1 MTNNYGSGVSRV
13 LDPTATQYSDVILQQ
28 GKPPL
33 DAEFVLLQD
42 LGNQWN
48 RQMVMRGTPSGFLCN
63 ETNPRGD
70 FLTNAVWSNWFK
82 FGSQR
87 AGEQQPVM
95 WAVVNGWI
103 IPVTG
108 TRTGSPPSSPD
119 NTSTFNVIALDP
131 PPNNAGDFRIDF
143 VFLEVWQALIS
154 PNPSTTNKPGAST
167 IYTNGNVEGGMSFLA
182 DDLIDPAIGF
192 ETSKRVQVQYRI
204 RVVDGLV
211 GLTSNPDGFDPT
223 VVKAQGAGATPTSY
237 VFSNMRS
244 ALGDPGLWRAGDGTQ
259 NALGT
264 VDGYSYAI
272 PICAVFRRN
281 TIPWNGDPSQNLN
294 GGFNRNPTAVDRTGR
309 QTFGTVATLATDLS
323 ATATTATLVSALNI
337 PLPISPAT
345 PVLVQIGDEMLTYTA
360 ITTGTPPQL
369 TGLTRG
375 TNNTRAEL
383 HRAGA
388 PVLVISGRPDG
399 LFSDQIAHTDVLD
412 LRHAVNPNGFDY
424 YALLKGNLDKLLRGQ
439 LRANW
444 KRTGAGPQGPFCLYQ
459 DKITTGSVSLG
470 VTKLDAF
477 DGIRQ
482 VFSDAALPQRIE
494 CVVQPNSTAL
504 PAPIAAPGWQLTIAA
519 NHTVRSAAGQFN
531 PGDVIQI
538 PVNQLKSGLAAGD
551 ADQVRWVFDG
561 IFDVQIRL
569 DGQSIPLVSDNTSL
583 TPPYNF
589 VVTGSTPVGGSITNV
604 TNASGN
610 VLITTSSPHGL
621 KNNQLVSISGVV
633 GVSAAN
639 GYFFVTV
646 QNGYQFTLNGTTF
659 SGSYTGGGTAL
670 GPNLGPN
677 DDLVITLG
685 SAFPSV
691 LNTATTGPTQLYI
704 TLNALYGPGRGLS
717 RRPDSLH
724 SIAFLSPSTDI
735 LLRPMGVPSSDQQT
749 VAMWMPLWQKYQPT
763 AYKRNVPVTAE
774 CYADLGS
781 KSVVVSPFRRITMP
795 TQFVTMDGTVANPY
809 TVASVTGSATTAG
822 ITLTDPLAN
831 FVAAGIHAGD
841 NVIVTGGPFQGRYL
855 IVGGVTATT
864 LSVGGLPR
872 SDDPFPYTIEHIVS
886 LATGSNVGTATG
898 TTFTDSG
905 ANFVGAGV
913 TVGDVLLVLGP
924 QFVGKFT
931 VLNVATTTLTVER
944 QLTVGTVNNLS
955 YVVSHAQG
963 NMPLNAANGTTPK
976 WTTTDPLGLFSG
988 ITGSLPSTKNIY
1000 VTLPRHL
1007 APGWGAFFIPP
1018 LWENKSPFA
1027 QGLNFMSLSVEGSAF
1042 TDGDRNY
1049 VPYSNGSVS
1058 YALFSTVNFSPP
1070 PTPATFNAKF
1080 IAGGKTY
1087 AGMRKFTDTR
1097 GLGRQGLELPPF
1109 YGIARLFGVY
1119 EATNYNTAGS
1129 AYSSTTRAPT
1139 GGGAVNLLRQN
1150 MTQADGPAFWVE
1162 IDADGDSTFILNAN
1176 ILDLSRSPT
1185 PLVFS
1190 SGDFVI
1196 EASIFGFDRGSFDI
1210 TKEFR
1215 LVMTNPDGTNGG
1227 GSGLN
1232 RKQANDATGRY
1243 TTGSG
1248 TGPNVGAHVAG
1259 PVCVLPGPAAQS
1271 DQVVVNYSR
1280 TPYQGDAWGSQT
1292 NFIDISQNVGPL
1304 TSATAYQLAATGLNM
1319 SNLTRPN
1326 QKVFEV
1332 LASVGFATTLGTG
1345 RVSGAPSGLN
1355 TNVLDPGFENPA
1367 SFPPGSA
1374 VAPRPVT
1381 LSGAFKTD
1389 FIEIGTE
1396 YLGAT
1401 ERLPLGGLF
1410 RDKDFRG
1417 GLFEPTLIAPLTY
1430 AEDSG
1435 VGAQPGNLAVSHSI
1449 EQTEMLLDTSSTASG
1464 APSDLLVHVDGE
1476 QTNYSLLVNYRTLRG
1491 GSLFTASGAHP
1502 GGEVSVQTPPFL
1514 TLDGNT
1520 NVLAGQAF
1528 LVRNYTTNIGATEV
1542 SAGGELMMVIATN
1555 VERITNGKGVTM
1567 GFVSIGTNGT
1577 GEGYAAA
1584 DVYRIDGH
1592 PLIRDNVRV
1601 TIDPTT
1607 IALSA
1612 RSK

>member
-1 MTNNYGSGVSRV
+1 MTINYGPGVSRV

-70 FLTNAVWSNWFK
+70 FLTSVIWSNWFK

-87 AGEQQPVM
+87 AGEQTPVM

-103 IPVTG
+103 VPVTG

-119 NTSTFNVIALDP
+119 NTDTYNVIALDP

-154 PNPSTTNKPGAST
+154 PNPSTANKPGASS
-167 IYTNGNVEGGMSFLA
+167 IYTYGNVEGGMSFLS
-182 DDLIDPAIGF
+182 DDLVDPAIGF
-192 ETSKRVQVQYRI
+192 ETTKRVQVQYRI
-204 RVVDGLV
+204 RVVDGLI

-223 VVKAQGAGATPTSY
+223 VVKAQGAGASPTSY

-244 ALGDPGLWRAGDGTQ
+244 VLGDPGLWRAGDGTQ

-281 TIPWNGDPSQNLN
+281 TIPWNGDPAQNLN
-294 GGFNRNPTAVDRTGR
+294 GGFNRNPTAVDRTGI
-309 QTFGTVATLATDLS
+309 QTFGTAAMLAADLS
-323 ATATTATLVSALNI
+323 ATATTATLASAMAI

-345 PVLVQIGDEMLTYTA
+345 PVLIQIGDELMTYTA
-360 ITTGTPPQL
+360 ITTGTPPQI
-369 TGLTRG
+369 TGITRG
-375 TNNTRAEL
+375 TNNSRAEL
-383 HRAGA
+383 HRSGT

-482 VFSDAALPQRIE
+482 IFSDAATPQRIE

-504 PAPIAAPGWQLTIAA
+504 PAPISAPGWQLSIAA
-519 NHTVRSAAGQFN
+519 NQTVRATGAQFS

-538 PVNQLKSGLAAGD
+538 PVNQLKAGLAAGD
-551 ADQVRWVFDG
+551 ADQVRWVFDNPL
-561 IFDVQIRL
+561 DLQIRL
-569 DGQSIPLVSDNTSL
+569 DGQSYPLVSDHASL
-583 TPPYNF
+583 AIPYNF
-589 VVTGSTPVGGSITNV
+589 IVTGSVPVGASVTNV
-604 TNASGN
+604 SPQSSA
-610 VLITTSSPHGL
+610 VMITTSSPHGL
-621 KNNQLVSISGVV
+621 RTNQIVSVVGVV

-639 GYFFVTV
+639 GYFVVTV
-646 QNGYQFTLNGTTF
+646 ENGNQFVLNGTTF
-659 SGSYTGGGTAL
+659 SGSYSGGGTVL

-677 DDLVITLG
+677 DDLIITLG
-685 SAFPSV
+685 SAFPTILQSS
-691 LNTATTGPTQLYI
+691 TTGPTQLYI

-724 SIAFLSPSTDI
+724 SISFLSPSTDL
-735 LLRPMGVPSSDQQT
+735 LLRQIGVPSSDQQT
-749 VAMWMPLWQKYQPT
+749 VAMWLPLWQKYRPT

-774 CYADLGS
+774 CFADLGS
-781 KSVVVSPFRRITMP
+781 KSIVVSPFRRIAMP

-809 TVASVTGSATTAG
+809 TTTPISSTATSNGSA
-822 ITLTDPLAN
+822 ITDPTVN
-831 FVAAGIHAGD
+831 FLAAGINVGD
-841 NVIVTGGPFQGRYL
+841 SLIVTGGPFQGRYF
-855 IVGGVTATT
+855 INGG
-864 LSVGGLPR
+864 LSVNSLNVGGLPP
-872 SDDPFPYTIEHIVS
+872 SGPFPYTIEHITA
-886 LATGSNVGTATG
+886 LAASGAGSATG
-898 TTFTDSG
+898 TTFTDG
-905 ANFVGAGV
+905 TANFVSAGV
-913 TVGDVLLVLGP
+913 VTGDVLLIVSP

-931 VLNVATTTLTVER
+931 VLSLTTTTLTVER
-944 QLTVGTVNNLS
+944 QITTTPVSSLS
-955 YVVSHAQG
+955 YIVSHAQG

-988 ITGSLPSTKNIY
+988 VTGSLPSTKNIY

-1007 APGWGAFFIPP
+1007 APGWGALYVPP
-1018 LWENKSPFA
+1018 LWQDESPFA
-1027 QGLNFMSLSVEGSAF
+1027 QGINFMSLSVEGSTF

-1058 YALFSTVNFSPP
+1058 YALFSTLNFSPP

-1097 GLGRQGLELPPF
+1097 ALGRQGLELPPF
-1109 YGIARLFGVY
+1109 YGIARLFAVY
-1119 EATNYNTAGS
+1119 EANNYNTAGS
-1129 AYSSTTRAPT
+1129 AYNATTRAPT

-1150 MTQADGPAFWVE
+1150 MSQSDGPAFWVE

-1176 ILDLSRSPT
+1176 LLDLSRSPT
-1185 PLVFS
+1185 PLTFS

-1196 EASIFGFDRGSFDI
+1196 EASVFGFDRGSFDI

-1243 TTGSG
+1243 TTGSS

-1271 DQVVVNYSR
+1271 DQVVINYSR

-1304 TSATAYQLAATGLNM
+1304 TSGTAYQLASTGLNM
-1319 SNLTRPN
+1319 SGLTRPN

-1345 RVSGAPSGLN
+1345 RISGAPSGRN
-1355 TNVLDPGFENPA
+1355 TNVFDPGFENMA
-1367 SFPPGSA
+1367 AFPPNSP

-1381 LSGAFKTD
+1381 LSGAFQTD
-1389 FIEIGTE
+1389 FIEVGTE

-1401 ERLPLGGLF
+1401 ERLPLGSLF

-1417 GLFEPTLIAPLTY
+1417 GLFDATLQAPLVY
-1430 AEDSG
+1430 SEVAG
-1435 VGAQPGNLAVSHSI
+1435 VGANPGNLAVSHQI
-1449 EQTEMLLDTSSTASG
+1449 EQSELLLDTSSTATG
-1464 APSDLLVHVDGE
+1464 APSDLVVHVDGE
-1476 QTNYSLLVNYRTLRG
+1476 QTNYALLVNFRTLRG

-1502 GGEVSVQTPPFL
+1502 GGEVSVQTPSLQTP
-1514 TLDGNT
+1514 DGNT
-1520 NVLAGQAF
+1520 NALIGEAF
-1528 LVRNYTTNIGATEV
+1528 LVRNYTTSIGATEV
-1542 SAGGELMMVIATN
+1542 SAGGELMMIVVTN
-1555 VERITNGKGVTM
+1555 VQRVTDEDNLTM

-1584 DVYRIDGH
+1584 DFYRIDGH

-1601 TIDPTT
+1601 VIDPTI